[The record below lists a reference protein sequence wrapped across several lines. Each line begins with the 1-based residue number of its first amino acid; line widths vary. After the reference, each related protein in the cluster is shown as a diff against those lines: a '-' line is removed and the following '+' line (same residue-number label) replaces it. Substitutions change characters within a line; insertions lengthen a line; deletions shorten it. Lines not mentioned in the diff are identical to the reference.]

1 MKTLIASKQNEEQKR
16 SNAFV
21 RCQFIMAMMNMDEN
35 MIKPLLKNE
44 VKFMSWMSSWQL
56 LNWFNKQFAIVGSPM
71 FHSKFTEG
79 ISLDKYP
86 GADIFEFSFAAIE
99 EGDLAE
105 ESNSVPF
112 DENAIYS
119 SKRSI
124 KLKLVLIFENGKIA
138 DIRIPKKV
146 VSLEQSQRLQ
156 KEN

>member
-1 MKTLIASKQNEEQKR
+1 MKTLIASKQTEEQKR

-21 RCQFIMAMMNMDEN
+21 RYQFVMAMMNMDEN
-35 MIKPLLKNE
+35 LIRPLLKEGVN
-44 VKFMSWMSSWQL
+44 FMGCMSSWQL

-99 EGDLAE
+99 DNEGW
-105 ESNSVPF
+105 NSGPF

-124 KLKLVLIFENGKIA
+124 KVKLVLIFENGKIA
-138 DIRIPKKV
+138 DMRIPRKV
-146 VSLEQSQRLQ
+146 VSLEESFKLQ